1 MKRGILCER
10 SYIIHVTLSI
20 DTCPALACQ
29 PFNLLDT
36 KKHPCVQGEYARG
49 MSVLDWGGVLNR
61 PANVQVVQR
70 LNCDQLLD
78 LLDQAMNE

>member
-1 MKRGILCER
+1 M
-10 SYIIHVTLSI
+10 
-20 DTCPALACQ
+20 
-29 PFNLLDT
+29 
-36 KKHPCVQGEYARG
+36 QGEYTRG

-78 LLDQAMNE
+78 LLDQAKNEQEE